1 MVLVV
6 VTKGVMV
13 VGGVSSVDLLDV
25 ARVIFEVVG
34 VASSSVGQSYS

>member
-1 MVLVV
+1 MV

-13 VGGVSSVDLLDV
+13 VGGVASVELPDV
-25 ARVIFEVVG
+25 VGVVFEVVG